1 MALSAPLLH
10 VVLGDDAR
18 RVQDEVQRTA
28 HALAEAHGLP
38 VHQAP
43 PAIEW
48 PWMWPRPTP
57 RPPEVLTVTDLH
69 LAVDTAQTGS
79 TRLVTTQAP
88 FLLAEWLRS
97 AHGDGP
103 GLMVVGGHQATLEAH
118 TPELVMRRG
127 VFDRAAITC
136 LDHAPTNTRWPE
148 PTQRPAMAEALRA
161 ATPGD
166 RLLAAVTA
174 LSDGRT
180 PPRLLAAASV
190 CQEVNDLEGAARDL
204 DEACALAPDWA
215 AAWFERGKVWLRC
228 DDMEA
233 AARCFAH
240 ATRCLPDYPG
250 AWGNLGA
257 ALGELDRTAEALEAF
272 TRLRQLDPQNPQAHN
287 NIGVVSRE
295 LGRLG
300 ESETAFRTVTTLDPG
315 RPYGYYNLGHTL
327 FLQGRF
333 RAAVSAYEA
342 GQARDPERN
351 PVQGTRLGLSMLAAG
366 DPIAAFQQ
374 IQSSAARLSG
384 PYREQV
390 LADTSAILWALISQ
404 QPGLSGWEP
413 LQQWLQRQLPVRN
426 A

>member
-1 MALSAPLLH
+1 MALSSPLLH
-10 VVLGDDAR
+10 VVLGADAR
-18 RVQDEVQRTA
+18 RVQEEVQRTA
-28 HALAEAHGLP
+28 HALAGTHGLS
-38 VHQAP
+38 VRQAP
-43 PAIEW
+43 PAVEW
-48 PWMWPRPTP
+48 PWMWPRPAP
-57 RPPEVLTVTDLH
+57 RPPEVLTATDLH

-88 FLLAEWLRS
+88 FLLAEWMRVEQGG
-97 AHGDGP
+97 AP
-103 GLMVVGGHQATLEAH
+103 GVMVVGGHRATLEAH
-118 TPELVMRRG
+118 TPELVARRG
-127 VFDRAAITC
+127 AFGRAAVTC
-136 LDHAPTNTRWPE
+136 LEGQADDHWPE
-148 PTQRPAMAEALRA
+148 LVRRPAMAEALRA
-161 ATPGD
+161 ATPED
-166 RLLAAVTA
+166 RLPAAVTA
-174 LSDGRT
+174 LSEGRT
-180 PPRLLAAASV
+180 PPHLLATASV
-190 CQEVNDLEGAARDL
+190 CQEVNDLESAARDL

-215 AAWFERGKVWLRC
+215 AAWFERGKVWLRR

-272 TRLRQLDPQNPQAHN
+272 TRLLQLDPQNPQAHN

-300 ESETAFRTVTTLDPG
+300 ESESAFRTVTTLDPA

-342 GQARDPERN
+342 GQARDPDRN
-351 PVQGTRLGLSMLAAG
+351 PVQGTRLGLALLAAG
-366 DPIAAFQQ
+366 EPITAFQQ
-374 IQSSAARLSG
+374 VQSSSARLSG